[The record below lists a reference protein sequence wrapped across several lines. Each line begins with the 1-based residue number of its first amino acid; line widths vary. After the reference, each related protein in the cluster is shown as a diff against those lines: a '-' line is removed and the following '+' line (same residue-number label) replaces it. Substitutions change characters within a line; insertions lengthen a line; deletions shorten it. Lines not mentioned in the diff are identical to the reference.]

1 MNIRKKRLS
10 GGIKSSF
17 VLIFWVVVFFSGNLF
32 INNTVV
38 KHVKAETVSDNRD
51 TIKIGYIDYENFIN
65 KESDGTYK
73 GYGVDYLNEIS
84 KYTGWQYEY
93 HYDTF
98 ENQLKKLKSGEI
110 DFLCHSQPTRQ
121 RRKDYLFSKYS
132 DGIEV
137 SVLYTLHDDDR
148 FYFNDYDH
156 FDGMRIAFLKGS
168 FQNKEFEDYAKQHG
182 FSYKAQYYDTSDEC
196 FRKLDQKKVD
206 GVAMGSLAMQSDYK
220 AVCKFGSD
228 PFYFMT
234 GKNNKKLLDV
244 LNNAMTSVMVDNPY
258 FESRLYNKY
267 YRNSSVNSKV
277 LFTREENDFIKKCG
291 IIKIGFIPNRKPF
304 SYINDEGEVD
314 GINVDIIKIIE
325 KKTGLKFD
333 FSMMDTGQTSLDYL
347 EKNRDA
353 FVAGI
358 LVTNPLFEKNRFLVS
373 DSMYKDDVVLACKR
387 GMKYDI
393 DAPKDTYTLAIPKS
407 YVALKEFIISS
418 HPEFRVVLGRTTQ
431 DCIKMVQSGKV
442 DFMAQN
448 KNVLTPLMSDPHYDG
463 ITVLPTF
470 FMTENLGLVCRS
482 TENNKILINI
492 FNRCID
498 TITEDEISQITVDH
512 IIVNGYKATFGDF
525 VYKFRYSLIMV
536 SFLLLV
542 LAVLIARIFNIKRR
556 NYNIIL
562 KKNEQLADAVNQAV
576 SANQS
581 KSQFLARMSHEIRTP
596 MNAIV
601 GLTAIA
607 SHHKSEPEKVEE
619 YLSKIDKSSKILLN
633 IINDVLDMSAIE
645 SAKLKIAHE
654 PFNIREIISSIAEMY
669 YVQCAQKGVEFEV
682 NTSDI
687 DHEYLIGDGLRI
699 NQIVLNL
706 ISNAYK
712 FTPSGGTIKVAVQE
726 TSFKNGRAYV
736 NFYVKDTGEG
746 MSEEMQKH
754 LFQPFEQ
761 EEAVTARKHGGSGLG
776 LSIAKNLVEMMHG
789 SISCKSEKG
798 VGTEFLVS
806 IPFDVDE
813 SNEKIIS
820 NNFKEL
826 NALIVDDDRDTC
838 DYTAIILQRLGV
850 SYEIAENGSKAVD
863 ILSKAKEDGKNFN
876 ICFVDWKMPDMS
888 GIELT
893 GRIREMYNEKILI
906 IVISAYDTSDIKD
919 KAIVAG
925 ANAVLSKPLFQ
936 STIFN
941 LINKFSGGKLVNKH
955 ADVESYNFDGKTV
968 LLAEDNELNAEIAT
982 ELLDMVNM
990 KTVHAKNGEEAVR
1003 LFTKSEPGT
1012 YEAIL
1017 MDVQMPIVDGYEAAR
1032 RIRASLHPEAKSI
1045 HIFAMTANA
1054 FSEDVSAAFN
1064 AGMNGHIAKPIDTK
1078 LLYSILKE
1086 TVDEKNKSKEENN
1099 ITS

>member
-1 MNIRKKRLS
+1 MDIKKKRLS
-10 GGIKSSF
+10 RAIKSSF
-17 VLIFWVVVFFSGNLF
+17 ILIFWVSILFLGNLF
-32 INNTVV
+32 INNMAEEHAKAAQVKENGKTV
-38 KHVKAETVSDNRD
+38 
-51 TIKIGYIDYENFIN
+51 KIGYIDYENFID
-65 KESDGTYK
+65 KKDDGTYK
-73 GYGVDYLNEIS
+73 GYGVDYLNEIA
-84 KYTGWQYEY
+84 KHTGWHYEY

-98 ENQLKKLKSGEI
+98 ENQMKKLKAGEI
-110 DFLCHSQPTRQ
+110 DFLCHSQPTKQ

-148 FYFNDYDH
+148 FYYNDYEH
-156 FDGMRIAFLKGS
+156 FDGMKIAFLKGS
-168 FQNKEFEDYAKQHG
+168 FQNGEFEEYAKLHG
-182 FSYKAQYYDTSDEC
+182 FTYKAEYYDTSDEC
-196 FRKLDQKKVD
+196 FNKLDQKEVD

-234 GKNNKKLLDV
+234 GKNNKKLLNE
-244 LNNAMTSVMVDNPY
+244 LNDAMTAILVDNPY
-258 FESRLYNKY
+258 FESKLYSKY
-267 YRNSSVNSKV
+267 YGNSSVNSKV
-277 LFTREENDFIKKCG
+277 LFTREESEFIKKCG
-291 IIKIGFIPNRKPF
+291 KIKVGFLSNRKPF
-304 SYINDEGEVD
+304 SYINDDGEID
-314 GINVDIIKIIE
+314 GINVDIVKLIS

-333 FSMMDTGQTSLDYL
+333 FSMTDTGQSAKDYL
-347 EKNRDA
+347 NKNKDS
-353 FVAGI
+353 FLAGI
-358 LVTNPLFEKNRFLVS
+358 LVTNPQFEKDGYLVS
-373 DSMYKDDVVLACKR
+373 DSMYKDDVVIACKR
-387 GMKYDI
+387 GTKYDV
-393 DAPKDTYTLAIPKS
+393 DATKDTYTLAVPKS
-407 YVALKEFIISS
+407 YVALQEFIKNN
-418 HPEFRVVLGRTTQ
+418 HPEFKVVLGLNTQ
-431 DCIKMVQSGKV
+431 DCIKMVKSGKV

-498 TITEDEISQITVDH
+498 TLTEDEISQITVDH

-525 VYKFRYSLIMV
+525 VYKFRYSLILV
-536 SFLLLV
+536 GFLLLV
-542 LAVLIARIFNIKRR
+542 LIVLIAVIFNIKRR

-1032 RIRASLHPEAKSI
+1032 RIRASSHPEAKSI

-1078 LLYSILKE
+1078 ILYSMLKE
-1086 TVDEKNKSKEENN
+1086 TVEENKRKV
-1099 ITS
+1099 